1 VARALEAQPDRESE
15 LARHWLA
22 AGPTHA
28 ARAWRAAVAAARA
41 ARRLHA
47 YDEAAELLR
56 AALAAMTGDPG
67 ATLRDRYDALMDLVE
82 AYRWAA
88 LLPSL
93 VACAEEA
100 IDVAKQMRD
109 PEAVAR
115 AATSA
120 TQSSLWR
127 SAAPGEE
134 NEKVVAALRGSLERL
149 PEGDGELRCRTM
161 LALANE
167 LFWVASFAERAA
179 LVDEATDMA
188 RRIGDARLVID
199 ACLVGFVAMWTVWT
213 AAERLDRVTE
223 ALELARETGRERDFV
238 VAATLRAVVLG
249 ELGRPAEMAEAA
261 ELARGEARRLRI
273 GFGEAMLHG
282 LEVPWLAMRGEFDEC
297 ERRLEELQS
306 LSRAMAHSDVD
317 EAIAACLLTLRLW
330 QGRAAEVVPVLRQ
343 LDEGLEDFAPTVA
356 VYLWR
361 AGLEPEARTY
371 HAARR
376 ITIPPD
382 GEVEMHTV
390 AHAAELSLYLGL
402 PEVAATCHERLSAY
416 VGMVVSLGASMA
428 LGPVEAYLAFASAAA
443 GDRAAAGVEADR
455 AVERAHEWG
464 LSVFVTWFESVRST
478 YGF

>member
-1 VARALEAQPDRESE
+1 
-15 LARHWLA
+15 
-22 AGPTHA
+22 
-28 ARAWRAAVAAARA
+28 
-41 ARRLHA
+41 
-47 YDEAAELLR
+47 
-56 AALAAMTGDPG
+56 
-67 ATLRDRYDALMDLVE
+67 
-82 AYRWAA
+82 
-88 LLPSL
+88 
-93 VACAEEA
+93 
-100 IDVAKQMRD
+100 
-109 PEAVAR
+109 
-115 AATSA
+115 
-120 TQSSLWR
+120 
-127 SAAPGEE
+127 
-134 NEKVVAALRGSLERL
+134 
-149 PEGDGELRCRTM
+149 
-161 LALANE
+161 
-167 LFWVASFAERAA
+167 
-179 LVDEATDMA
+179 
-188 RRIGDARLVID
+188 
-199 ACLVGFVAMWTVWT
+199 
-213 AAERLDRVTE
+213 
-223 ALELARETGRERDFV
+223 
-238 VAATLRAVVLG
+238 
-249 ELGRPAEMAEAA
+249 MAEAA

-464 LSVFVTWFESVRST
+464 LSVFVTWFESVRAT